1 MLKNV
6 RLGDRELIVLL
17 TLGIVLLGGLALWLF
32 FSSRMPADDS
42 AEAGFARDMSV
53 HHAQAVE
60 MAELLRDRTQSEEM
74 RTLAADMALTQ
85 QGQIGQMEGWLA
97 IWGLPN
103 TGSEPAMSWM
113 GEPTSKQMPGM
124 ATPEQINELSQASGE
139 DADERFLQ
147 LMIPHHQAAI
157 PMSEA
162 ILERTD
168 RPEVKT
174 LANAIISSQQ
184 AEIQMMQDKL
194 ESMGASL
201 PEEPNMDMN
210 M

>member
-32 FSSRMPADDS
+32 FSSRMPADHS